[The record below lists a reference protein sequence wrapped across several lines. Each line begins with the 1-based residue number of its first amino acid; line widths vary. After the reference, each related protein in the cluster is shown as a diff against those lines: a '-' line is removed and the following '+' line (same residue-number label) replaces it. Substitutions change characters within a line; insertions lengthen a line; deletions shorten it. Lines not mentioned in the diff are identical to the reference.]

1 MRNLVVTEFMSLDGV
16 VEEPAWTFPYWN
28 DEIAEF
34 KGEESSAS
42 DALLLGRVT
51 YQGFASAWPKSEDE
65 GADYFNSVR
74 KYVVSG
80 TLEEPLEWNNSTL
93 IKDNIVEEITN
104 LKQQDGKDITV
115 HGSATLVQ
123 TLIQHDLVDLYR
135 LLVYPVVVGKGKRL
149 FGEGVP
155 ATLKLLK
162 SQSLG
167 PDVGRSSTNRI
178 VDNRR
183 HTDKKEPTRL
193 HPCVAYIVSRFVL
206 ASSLMLHC
214 QQWPPASEPGASLL

>member
-1 MRNLVVTEFMSLDGV
+1 MRNVVVTEFMSLDGV
-16 VEEPAWTFPYWN
+16 MEEPGWTFKYWN
-28 DEIAEF
+28 DEIAKF

-51 YQGFASAWPKSEDE
+51 YQGFAVAWPESKDE

-74 KYVVSG
+74 KYVVSK

-93 IKDNIVEEITN
+93 IQDNIVEEITN

-123 TLIQHDLVDLYR
+123 TLMQHDLVDRYR

-149 FGEGVP
+149 FKEGIP
-155 ATLKLLK
+155 ATLKLLE
-162 SQSLG
+162 SQSF
-167 PDVGRSSTNRI
+167 SSG
-178 VDNRR
+178 VVALVYEPER
-183 HTDKKEPTRL
+183 H
-193 HPCVAYIVSRFVL
+193 
-206 ASSLMLHC
+206 
-214 QQWPPASEPGASLL
+214 